1 VTPSNVFFLNDCI
14 MALEKQEF
22 ESDLFGRRIA
32 LLETSQLEISLA
44 TKIVLDQFDL
54 VQAKVRSQDSAAID
68 QLTSSEFR
76 LCEGEIDLELSLT
89 TGSEPQSPITAYGCR
104 YATQDDIPSLS
115 KLAADCF
122 EGKTRF
128 RRPWYSEEEA
138 RLMYSTWIAKA
149 VRGEFDDVCLMIT
162 HGHGEPLAFVTLRKM
177 QHSSDVR
184 VGLLAVRECARRQGL
199 GASLLGAASTWALQ
213 NGGIRLKV
221 ATQMSN
227 LNAIRLYL
235 KAKAKPVGT
244 SYWFYRQESKAL

>member
-1 VTPSNVFFLNDCI
+1 VTLSNISSLRDCN
-14 MALEKQEF
+14 MALTKQEF

-32 LLETSQLEISLA
+32 LLETTQLDTSLA
-44 TKIVLDQFDL
+44 AKTIMDHFDL

-68 QLTSSEFR
+68 QLTSSGFR
-76 LCEGEIDLELSLT
+76 LCEGEIDLELSLSP
-89 TGSEPQSPITAYGCR
+89 GSEPQSPVTAHGCF
-104 YATQDDIPSLS
+104 YATKDDIPSLS